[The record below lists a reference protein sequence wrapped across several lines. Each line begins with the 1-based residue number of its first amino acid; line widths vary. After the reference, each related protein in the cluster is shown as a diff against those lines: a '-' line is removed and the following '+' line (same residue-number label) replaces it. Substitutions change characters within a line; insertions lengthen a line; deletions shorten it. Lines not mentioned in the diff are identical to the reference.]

1 MNGKAIARHLTEFV
15 RSIYGTEEFIPLHAP
30 RFEGNE
36 EKYVLDAIQ
45 SGFVSTVGV
54 HVQEFERRIAEF
66 TGAKHA
72 VATVNGT
79 AALHAAM
86 LVGGVNRG
94 DEVITQAVTFVAT
107 CNAIRYCGADPVFVD
122 VSRRTLGMCP
132 ESLAELLETHAEV
145 RDDGL
150 CWNRTTGRV
159 MRACVPMHNFGHPV
173 EIDAIKEI
181 CDRWRITLIEDA
193 AESLGSFYRGRH
205 TGLVGTHAAISFNGN
220 KIITTGGGGMI
231 ITDDDEV
238 ARKARHIT
246 TTAKRP
252 HAWLYIHD
260 ELGYNYRL
268 PALNAALGCAQA
280 EVLPEFVARKRALA
294 ERYAAWFE
302 AQEYQ
307 FMLEPNDARS
317 NYWINA
323 FFVSDR
329 EERDCVLEYTNAS
342 GVMTRPIWT
351 PMHTLDMFSDCLR
364 ADLPNTEWLDDRL
377 VNVPSSVV

>member
-1 MNGKAIARHLTEFV
+1 MSVQEFPRRLVDFV
-15 RSIYGTEEFIPLHAP
+15 RGEYGTDEFIPLHAP

-36 EKYVLDAIQ
+36 ERYVLDAIR

-54 HVQEFERRIAEF
+54 HVQEFERAIAAF

-86 LVGGVNRG
+86 LVGGVVRG

-107 CNAIRYCGADPVFVD
+107 CNAIRYCGAEPVLVD
-122 VSRRTLGMCP
+122 VSRRTLGMSP
-132 ESLAELLETHAEV
+132 ESLAGFLERHAEV

-159 MRACVPMHNFGHPV
+159 LRACVPMHNFGHPV
-173 EIDAIKEI
+173 EIDAIKAI
-181 CDRWRITLIEDA
+181 CDRYRIVLIEDA
-193 AESLGSFYRGRH
+193 AESLGSYYRGRH

-231 ITDDDEV
+231 VTDDDEI

-246 TTAKRP
+246 TTAKKP
-252 HAWLYIHD
+252 HSWLYIHD

-268 PALNAALGCAQA
+268 PALNAALGCAQV
-280 EVLPEFVARKRALA
+280 EVLPDYVERKRALA
-294 ERYAAWFE
+294 KRYAAWFDG
-302 AQEYQ
+302 QGYR
-307 FMLEPNDARS
+307 FVLEPEGAKS

-323 FFVSDR
+323 FLVGGR
-329 EERDCVLEYTNAS
+329 EERDRVLEYTNAN
-342 GVMTRPIWT
+342 GVMTRPVWT
-351 PMHTLDMFSDCLR
+351 PMHTLDMYGGCPR
-364 ADLPNTEWLDDRL
+364 TELPNTEWLDDRL
-377 VNVPSSVV
+377 VNVPSSVI